1 MKSLDLWGTFKF
13 CDLILVTANCRKT
26 PTDHLEEVVE
36 VLLELELLVLVSEL
50 LLLVMLE
57 VLLLV
62 LLSEELL
69 VVVLLLVLVLLD
81 LADNFN
87 LSSRFRI

>member
-1 MKSLDLWGTFKF
+1 VFKSQ
-13 CDLILVTANCRKT
+13 
-26 PTDHLEEVVE
+26 
-36 VLLELELLVLVSEL
+36 
-50 LLLVMLE
+50 
-57 VLLLV
+57 V

-81 LADNFN
+81 LADHFN